1 LEFEVNNLKKD
12 KLKNQAGAETEA
24 AETVKATEAAE
35 TAKATETA
43 EAADT
48 ENAEAADSENS
59 EAEMSPEE
67 ALSKLAAAYATLE
80 QEKQSLEGQ
89 LLRLQADF
97 DNFRKRTRTE
107 KEDWNRNI
115 TANFCSELLPVI
127 DNFGRALQA
136 LRATGADESHLT
148 GVEMIA
154 RQLGELLINKGVEK
168 IATVGEPF
176 DPNWHEAIGQTQ
188 VEDDEMVGKV
198 TAEVQAGY
206 RLGNKLL
213 RVAMVHVGTK

>member
-1 LEFEVNNLKKD
+1 MKDLKKD
-12 KLKNQAGAETEA
+12 KPKNQPGAEAETVEAPETAETSEQTVDGTDNAVDEA
-24 AETVKATEAAE
+24 AENPDE
-35 TAKATETA
+35 
-43 EAADT
+43 
-48 ENAEAADSENS
+48 ENT

-115 TANFCSELLPVI
+115 TASFCSELLPVI